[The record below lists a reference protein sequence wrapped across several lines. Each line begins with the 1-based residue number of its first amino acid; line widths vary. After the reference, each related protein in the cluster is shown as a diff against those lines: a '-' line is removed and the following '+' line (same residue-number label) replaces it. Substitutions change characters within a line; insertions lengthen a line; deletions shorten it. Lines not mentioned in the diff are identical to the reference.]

1 MTTKSLSSNS
11 RLSELTT
18 NLVPSLKDIPFR
30 LWDVFVNAILQVRIW
45 DRAYPGLMHLLI
57 FGGVTIQVLGTFVNL
72 TQMPL
77 FVPLLELPFPRG
89 NGYLVFEVVMDL
101 AGVAILIGVS
111 MALFRRLVLRP
122 KTQETSWDDYYALI
136 MLALIPLAGFT
147 VEATRLVST
156 SPPWAAWSP
165 IGNWLANLLR
175 SAGVTSE
182 TAAGLHRGLVFTHVL
197 LGLVLVASIPFTK
210 LRHLIYTPLN
220 IFLKPKR
227 KSGTLFKIDD
237 IEDAEVLGVG
247 KISEFTSQQLL
258 SFDACVRCGRCVDIC
273 PVAFSGMPYSP
284 RDFIQSMRHVM
295 QTDLVHSNGN
305 GAEEKEFLG
314 SQLPE
319 ETPWFC
325 TTCGACLER
334 CPAFVNPI
342 DEIIDLRRYQ
352 VLTTGKMPKSVGDA
366 LRNMER
372 QGNPWGM
379 PPDERI
385 AWTEGLE
392 VPQIEPGDEIDILL
406 FLGCAFAFDERNKKV
421 AKSIVRLLN
430 AAQVDYGVLGL
441 NEMCCGETSRRLGH
455 EYLFQVMVEQN
466 LEIFS
471 SIKFNRIVTPCPHCF
486 NTLKNEYPQFGAQ
499 LEVQHLTEFLSE
511 IITVSDFSPNGNS
524 LKGRFTFHDSC
535 YLGRYNQIFKQPR
548 KLLNQARVN
557 LVEMSRSGEESFC
570 CGGGGGQMW
579 METDA
584 NTRINHR
591 RLDDAMEAKAEI
603 VATACPYCLLMFD
616 DAIRSK
622 GLGDQIQVMDV
633 AEVLVDQL
641 AVTNRCNSSTSSD
654 TE

>member
-18 NLVPSLKDIPFR
+18 NLVPSLKDILSR
-30 LWDVFVNAILQVRIW
+30 LWDLFVNAILQVRIW

-77 FVPLLELPFPRG
+77 FIPFLELPFPRG
-89 NGYLVFEVVMDL
+89 NGYLVFEIVMDF

-111 MALFRRLVLRP
+111 MALFRRIVLKP
-122 KTQETSWDDYYALI
+122 KTQETGWDDYYALI
-136 MLALIPLAGFT
+136 MLALIPLVGFT
-147 VEATRLVST
+147 VETARLVST

-165 IGNWLANLLR
+165 IGNWLANLMR
-175 SAGVTSE
+175 SAGMTSE
-182 TAAGLHRGLVFTHVL
+182 TAAGIHRSLVVTHVV

-220 IFLKPKR
+220 IFLKPRR
-227 KSGTLFKIDD
+227 KSGTLVKIDD
-237 IEDAEVLGVG
+237 IEDAEILGVG

-258 SFDACVRCGRCVDIC
+258 SFDACVRCGRCVDVC

-284 RDFIQSMRHVM
+284 RDFIQSMRDVM
-295 QTDLVHSNGN
+295 QTNLVRSNGN
-305 GAEEKEFLG
+305 GHKDEEILG

-334 CPAFVNPI
+334 CPAFVDPI

-392 VPQIEPGDEIDILL
+392 VRQLEPGDETDILL

-421 AKSIVRLLN
+421 ARSIVHLLN
-430 AAQVDYGVLGL
+430 TAQVDYGILGL
-441 NEMCCGETSRRLGH
+441 DEMCCGETSRRLGH

-466 LEIFS
+466 LEIFA

-511 IITVSDFSPNGNS
+511 ITTVSDFSPNGNN
-524 LKGRFTFHDSC
+524 LKGRFTIHDSC

-548 KLLNQARVN
+548 NLLNQARVN

-579 METDA
+579 METDP

-591 RLDDAMEAKAEI
+591 RLDDALEVNAEI

-633 AEVLVDQL
+633 AEVLVHQL
-641 AVTNRCNSSTSSD
+641 GDHQQV
-654 TE
+654 